1 MGKAPRV
8 YTGAYQDDSDGE
20 GFNLAG
26 AELKAC
32 YEVGAPPAPRPRSR
46 AGGGGPPRSG
56 WRSPSGMARTRSRE
70 EAGEEEATE
79 ERWCLDG
86 NLLLVLLPPSVAGS
100 GG

>member
-1 MGKAPRV
+1 
-8 YTGAYQDDSDGE
+8 
-20 GFNLAG
+20 
-26 AELKAC
+26 
-32 YEVGAPPAPRPRSR
+32 
-46 AGGGGPPRSG
+46 
-56 WRSPSGMARTRSRE
+56 MARTRSRE